1 LRILLVFIIWNNPR
15 IFSMIRRY
23 EINKSIDKN
32 NTHKIIVDQVT
43 IYQKIYSKEYFYI
56 ALAVKY

>member
-1 LRILLVFIIWNNPR
+1 
-15 IFSMIRRY
+15 MIRRY